1 MTIQAVQ
8 QEYKQYNAQLLST
21 KELFDKYWGGCIPL
35 FQECIDKA
43 MHGEMNVEDIY
54 ERGLKG
60 QLFVIVAKND
70 DDENDENDD

>member
-1 MTIQAVQ
+1 MTLQAVQ

-54 ERGLKG
+54 
-60 QLFVIVAKND
+60 
-70 DDENDENDD
+70 